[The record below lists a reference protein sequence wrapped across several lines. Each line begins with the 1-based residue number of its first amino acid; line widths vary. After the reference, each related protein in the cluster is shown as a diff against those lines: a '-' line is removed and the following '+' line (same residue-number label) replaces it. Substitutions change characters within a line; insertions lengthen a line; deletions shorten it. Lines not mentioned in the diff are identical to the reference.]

1 MEILTPIP
9 QEPHQENPQ
18 NLGIPQDFQD
28 AGINFKNAEFL
39 NHLGLKNELF
49 NPQIMEKVDFIASK
63 IENLESLQDIDMR
76 LGHDNSMPRID
87 KIFSYLKLIE
97 QSEIMK
103 EKQELIDKQIQHY
116 EFS

>member
-1 MEILTPIP
+1 MEILQPV
-9 QEPHQENPQ
+9 QPHQENTQ
-18 NLGIPQDFQD
+18 NIGIPQEFQQ
-28 AGINFKNAEFL
+28 AGINFKNAQFL

-49 NPQIMEKVDFIASK
+49 NPEVMEKIDYIASK
-63 IENLESLQDIDMR
+63 VEDVAKLSDIDMR
-76 LGHDNSMPRID
+76 MGEDNTMPKID

-116 EFS
+116 ELS